1 MDVHNQWQIDPLD
14 PSSLGLGGRDYYVH
28 YNESHRRIEAY
39 KNYMTTIARLL
50 NVTESNTE
58 RFVRSTIA
66 LERRLV
72 QVEELTAFL
81 MILFTGSI
89 VPNSIDTLCRKND
102 TDVAHY
108 NFDADKPILI
118 IFGR

>member
-1 MDVHNQWQIDPLD
+1 MQAGAVEVSADVRVQWQIDPLD
-14 PSSLGLGGRDYYVH
+14 PSRLGLGGRDYYVH
-28 YNESHRRIEAY
+28 YNESQPRIEAY

-81 MILFTGSI
+81 MILFAGSI
-89 VPNSIDTLCRKND
+89 VPNSVEYTVSQKR
-102 TDVAHY
+102 H
-108 NFDADKPILI
+108 
-118 IFGR
+118 